1 MRWFKALPSLGILI
15 DLYIAFSKDIPD
27 STVKAWQGA
36 LDALKQ
42 EKDIDYKTVYEKIQA
57 KYSDP
62 AYIESLLHE

>member
-1 MRWFKALPSLGILI
+1 MLPTVVIRA

-27 STVKAWQGA
+27 STVKAWQSA

-42 EKDIDYKTVYEKIQA
+42 EKDIDDKTAYEKIQA

-62 AYIESLLHE
+62 DYIESLLLE